1 MAKIHFRLYYRFSVV
16 KRCNKSLRNPTNTHN
31 DKRQR
36 GVLLTYKIGDYCEIF
51 TKIDLF
57 YFTTCFMKSNK
68 LTLLFLLLCI
78 SMFGQQKITVDEI
91 FSGAFRTKG
100 MDALT
105 SMSNTNQYTVLN
117 MDRANKSTQID
128 LYDFATL
135 QKVSTLIDSKDF
147 PDLKWIQNYQFD
159 DAEKQLL
166 LGNNT
171 KPIYRHSATADYF
184 LFDVATKSLT
194 KLFDQVQEPTFSP
207 DGKLIAFVK
216 DNNIFIYNIATKATI
231 QVTTD
236 GKKNE
241 IINGITDWVYE
252 EEFGFVRAF
261 DWSADSKKIAF
272 IRFDERAV
280 PEFSMSIFEKDLYP
294 TTQTFKYPKAGE
306 ANALV
311 TLHMYDVQA
320 KQNSDVKLGNYSDFY
335 IARLKWTNDA
345 NVLSAQI
352 LNRHQNN
359 LDLVFVDSK
368 TLTAKI
374 VLNETDK
381 AYVDVTDN
389 LTFLADNSFIWT
401 SEKDGFNHIYVYDKN
416 GKLRNQVTKG
426 KWEVTDYYGYDAKS
440 NAVFYQSVENGS
452 INRDVYRIGLNGKNK
467 VRLTNQTGTN
477 RATFS
482 PNYTYF
488 INNFSN
494 VTTPPTYTLRAAK
507 DGKQIKEIV
516 ENSGL
521 LEKLAPYNLPTK
533 EFQTITT
540 EKGHVLNAW
549 MIKPSNFDPKK
560 EYPVFMYQ
568 YSGPGSQEVSNK
580 WYGSNDYWFMMLA
593 QQGYIVACVDGRG
606 TGFKGSDFKK
616 VTYKEL
622 GKFEVI
628 DQIDAAKV
636 IGNYP
641 YVDASRIGSFGWSYG
656 GFMSSNLIL
665 KGNDVFK
672 MAIAVAPVT
681 NWRFYDSVYTERFMQ
696 TPQENPS
703 GYDENSPINHVDK
716 LKGKY
721 LLIHG
726 SADDNVHVQNTMLMI
741 EALVQA
747 NKQFESAIYP
757 DKNHGI
763 YGGKTRIQLYNK
775 MTNFILENL

>member
-1 MAKIHFRLYYRFSVV
+1 M
-16 KRCNKSLRNPTNTHN
+16 
-31 DKRQR
+31 
-36 GVLLTYKIGDYCEIF
+36 
-51 TKIDLF
+51 
-57 YFTTCFMKSNK
+57 TTNK
-68 LTLLFLLLCI
+68 LTFLFLMLCV
-78 SMFGQQKITVDEI
+78 SVFGQQKITVEEI
-91 FSGAFRTKG
+91 FTGAFRTKG

-117 MDRANKSTQID
+117 MDRAAKSTQID

-135 QKVSTLIDSKDF
+135 QKVSTLIDSKNF
-147 PDLKWIQNYQFD
+147 PELQSFQNYQFD
-159 DAEKQLL
+159 AAEKQLL
-166 LGNNT
+166 LANNSQ
-171 KPIYRHSATADYF
+171 PIYRYSSTADYF
-184 LFDVATKSLT
+184 LYDITSKNLT

-207 DGKLIAFVK
+207 DGKLLAYVK
-216 DNNIFIYNIATKATI
+216 DNNIFVYDISSKL
-231 QVTTD
+231 TTQITSD

-261 DWSADSKKIAF
+261 DWSADSKKIGY
-272 IRFDERAV
+272 IRFDEREV
-280 PEFSMSIFEKDLYP
+280 PEFSMSIFEKNLYP

-306 ANALV
+306 ANAKV
-311 TLHMYDVQA
+311 SLHIYDVDA
-320 KQNSDVKLGNYSDFY
+320 KLAKDVNLGNYSDFY
-335 IARLKWTNDA
+335 IARLQWTNDA
-345 NVLSAQI
+345 SVLSAQI

-359 LDLVFVDSK
+359 LDLIFVDSK
-368 TLTAKI
+368 TMNAKI
-374 VLNETDK
+374 VHNEKDK

-401 SEKDGFNHIYVYDKN
+401 SEKDGYNHIYLYDKN
-416 GKLRNQVTKG
+416 GKLRNQVTNG
-426 KWEVTDYYGYDAKS
+426 KWEVTDYYGYDEKS
-440 NAVFYQSVENGS
+440 KSVFYQSVENGS

-482 PNYTYF
+482 PNFMYF
-488 INNFSN
+488 INNFSS
-494 VTTPPTYTLRAAK
+494 VTTPPTYTLREAK
-507 DGKQIKEIV
+507 SGKQVKEIV
-516 ENSGL
+516 ENSAL
-521 LEKLAPYNLPTK
+521 LEKLKSYNLPVK

-549 MIKPSNFDPKK
+549 MIKPVDFDPNKK
-560 EYPVFMYQ
+560 YPIFMYQ
-568 YSGPGSQEVSNK
+568 YSGPGSQEVTNR

-606 TGFKGSDFKK
+606 TGYKGADFKK

-636 IGNYP
+636 IGDYT
-641 YVDASRIGSFGWSYG
+641 YVDKSRIGSFGWSYG

-681 NWRFYDSVYTERFMQ
+681 SWRFYDSVYTERFMQ
-696 TPQENPS
+696 TPQENPT

-726 SADDNVHVQNTMLMI
+726 SADDNVHVQNTMQMI

-775 MTNFILENL
+775 MTNFILDNL